1 MFSFI
6 LPIQK
11 NNCLILFMKVL
22 HSGSLGV
29 KSGGPALST
38 YLTIRGLR
46 NAGVDVEMVMP
57 PLGEEDRLI
66 ADDVELYYTSPIK
79 NSRLGYMSG
88 MSQLLKELPQYD
100 LYHVQGLW
108 QWLGHSVASYARKQ
122 NKPYVITLRG
132 MLYPQ
137 ALAHSA
143 LIKRISLALYQRNDL
158 QRAACIQ
165 ATCKEEM
172 NYYRELGFTNPVAI
186 LPNPIEVDGIIERP
200 ILPKA
205 KLRIGYLGRVHPR
218 KRIERLIY
226 AFNAL
231 RDELREAELLIIGSG
246 DEQYE
251 QFLRGEVLRLN
262 LTNVRFAGFLTGEEK
277 DKAIL
282 SLSYLVV
289 PSDFENFG
297 NIVTEALVR
306 GVPVIASKGMPWQEL
321 EESHCGWWIDNDQE
335 TINKTLH
342 IAIYTSESERIEMGM
357 NGKKLVAEKYSVDS
371 LGEKMKRLYEWIL
384 YGGAKPEFVYE

>member
-1 MFSFI
+1 MHI
-6 LPIQK
+6 
-11 NNCLILFMKVL
+11 L
-22 HSGSLGV
+22 HSGSLDV

-46 NAGVDVEMVMP
+46 NAGVDVDMVMP
-57 PLGEEDRLI
+57 PLGEEGKLI
-66 ADDVELYYTSPIK
+66 ADDVNLHYTAPVK
-79 NSRLGYMSG
+79 NSRMEYMPR
-88 MSQLLKELPQYD
+88 MNQLLKELPQYD

-122 NKPYVITLRG
+122 KKPYVITLRG

-137 ALAHSA
+137 ALAHST
-143 LIKRISLALYQRNDL
+143 LIKKISLALYQRNDL

-165 ATCKEEM
+165 ATCEEEM

-200 ILPKA
+200 IPSKT

-226 AFNAL
+226 AFDAL
-231 RDELREAELLIIGSG
+231 RDELESAELLIIGAG
-246 DEQYE
+246 DKQYE
-251 QFLRGEVLRLN
+251 QFLREEVIRLN
-262 LTNVRFAGFLTGEEK
+262 LPNVKFTGFLTGEEK

-297 NIVTEALVR
+297 NIVTETLVR

-321 EESHCGWWIDNDQE
+321 EEYRCGWWIENDQE
-335 TINKTLH
+335 TINHTLH
-342 IAIYTSESERIEMGM
+342 NAINLPELERLQMGI
-357 NGKKLVAEKYSVDS
+357 NGKQLIKEKYAVDK
-371 LGEKMKRLYEWIL
+371 LGEKMKQLYEWIL
-384 YGGAKPEFVYE
+384 YGESKPDFIIL

>member
-1 MFSFI
+1 MRI
-6 LPIQK
+6 L
-11 NNCLILFMKVL
+11 
-22 HSGSLGV
+22 HAGSLDV

-38 YLTIRGLR
+38 YLSIKGVIY
-46 NAGVDVEMVMP
+46 AGIQAEILMP
-57 PLGEEDRLI
+57 PLSKNGKLLANDI
-66 ADDVELYYTSPIK
+66 SIHYTANIK
-79 NSRLGYMSG
+79 NVRLGYMP
-88 MSQLLKELPQYD
+88 KLPQTLKQLPEYD
-100 LYHVQGLW
+100 LYHIQGLW
-108 QWLGHSVASYARKQ
+108 LYLGHGVASYARKW
-122 NKPYVITLRG
+122 NKPYVVSLRG

-143 LIKRISLALYQRNDL
+143 LIKKISLLLYQRHDL
-158 QRAACIQ
+158 QQAACIQ
-165 ATCKEEM
+165 ATCIEEM
-172 NYYRELGFTNPVAI
+172 FHYRELGFSNPVAV
-186 LPNPIEVDGIIERP
+186 LPNPIDIEGIIEHP
-200 ILPKA
+200 ISSPQ

-226 AFNAL
+226 AFDAL
-231 RDELREAELLIIGSG
+231 RNELKEAELLIIGSG
-246 DEQYE
+246 DKQYE
-251 QFLRGEVLRLN
+251 QFLRDEVIRLH
-262 LTNVRFAGFLTGEEK
+262 LTNVRFAGFLTGEDK

-321 EESHCGWWIDNDQE
+321 EDYHCGWWIDNDQE

-357 NGKKLVAEKYSVDS
+357 NGKQLVAEKYSVDS
-371 LGEKMKRLYEWIL
+371 LGEKMKLLYEWIL

>member
-1 MFSFI
+1 MHI
-6 LPIQK
+6 
-11 NNCLILFMKVL
+11 L
-22 HSGSLGV
+22 HSGSLDV

-46 NAGVDVEMVMP
+46 NAGVDVDMVMP
-57 PLGEEDRLI
+57 PLGEEGKLI
-66 ADDVELYYTSPIK
+66 ADDVNLHYTAPVK
-79 NSRLGYMSG
+79 NSRMEYMPR
-88 MSQLLKELPQYD
+88 MNRLLKELPQYD

-122 NKPYVITLRG
+122 KKPYIITLRG

-143 LIKRISLALYQRNDL
+143 LIKKISLALYQRNDL

-165 ATCKEEM
+165 ATCKEEL
-172 NYYRELGFTNPVAI
+172 NYYRELGFSNPVAV
-186 LPNPIEVDGIIERP
+186 LPNPIDVEGVIERP
-200 ILPKA
+200 IQSPQ

-226 AFNAL
+226 AFDAL
-231 RDELREAELLIIGSG
+231 RDELKEAELLIIGSG
-246 DEQYE
+246 DVQYG
-251 QFLRGEVLRLN
+251 QFLRDEVVRLN
-262 LTNVRFAGFLTGEEK
+262 LTNVRFAGFLIGEEK
-277 DKAIL
+277 DEAIL

-306 GVPVIASKGMPWQEL
+306 GIPVIASKGMPWQEL
-321 EESHCGWWIDNDQE
+321 DEFHCGWWIENDQE
-335 TINKTLH
+335 TVNQTLH
-342 IAIYTSESERIEMGM
+342 IAINTPESERIEMGM
-357 NGKKLVAEKYSVDS
+357 HGKQLVAEKYSVDS
-371 LGEKMKRLYEWIL
+371 LGEKMKQFYEWVL
-384 YGGAKPEFVYE
+384 YGGTMPEFVNI

>member
-1 MFSFI
+1 MHI
-6 LPIQK
+6 L
-11 NNCLILFMKVL
+11 L
-22 HSGSLGV
+22 SGSLGV

-226 AFNAL
+226 AFDTL
-231 RDELREAELLIIGSG
+231 RDELKDAELLIIGAG
-246 DEQYE
+246 DKQYE
-251 QFLRGEVLRLN
+251 RFLQEEVIRLN
-262 LTNVRFAGFLTGEEK
+262 LTNIRFTGFLIGEEK

-306 GVPVIASKGMPWQEL
+306 GVPVIASKGMPWQTL
-321 EESHCGWWIDNDQE
+321 ETYHCGWWIKNDQE
-335 TINKTLH
+335 SINKTLLE
-342 IAIYTSESERIEMGM
+342 AIRLSESERQQMGK
-357 NGKKLVAEKYSVDS
+357 NGKELIRKKYAVPT
-371 LGEKMKRLYEWIL
+371 LGAKMKQLYEWVI
-384 YGGAKPEFVYE
+384 YGGTRPDFVYV

>member
-1 MFSFI
+1 
-6 LPIQK
+6 
-11 NNCLILFMKVL
+11 MKIL
-22 HSGSLGV
+22 HSGSLDV

-38 YLTIRGLR
+38 YFTLKGLI
-46 NAGVDVEMVMP
+46 NSGVQAELLMP
-57 PLGEEDRLI
+57 PLDKNGALLASDI
-66 ADDVELYYTSPIK
+66 PIYYTADIK
-79 NSRLGYMSG
+79 NDRWGYMP
-88 MSQLLKELPQYD
+88 QLFHTLKQLSDYD
-100 LYHVQGLW
+100 LFHIQGLW
-108 QWLGHSVASYARKQ
+108 LYLGHGVASFARKQ
-122 NKPYVITLRG
+122 NKPYVVSLRG

-137 ALAHSA
+137 ALAHSV
-143 LIKRISLALYQRNDL
+143 LVKKISLLLYQRHDL

-165 ATCKEEM
+165 ATCQEELG
-172 NYYRELGFTNPVAI
+172 YYRELGFSNPVAV
-186 LPNPIEVDGIIERP
+186 LPNPIDIEGLIERP
-200 ILPKA
+200 IRSLQ

-226 AFNAL
+226 AFDAL
-231 RDELREAELLIIGSG
+231 RDELKEAELLIIGSG

-251 QFLRGEVLRLN
+251 QFLRNEVIRLN

-282 SLSYLVV
+282 SLNFLVV

-321 EESHCGWWIDNDQE
+321 EECHCGWWIDNDQE
-335 TINKTLH
+335 TINQTLH
-342 IAIYTSESERIEMGM
+342 IAINAPESERIEMGM
-357 NGKKLVAEKYSVDS
+357 NGKQLVAEKYSVDS

-384 YGGAKPEFVYE
+384 YGGAKPEFVYD

>member
-1 MFSFI
+1 
-6 LPIQK
+6 
-11 NNCLILFMKVL
+11 MKIL
-22 HSGSLGV
+22 HSGSLDV

-38 YLTIRGLR
+38 YLTIKGLR
-46 NAGVDVEMVMP
+46 NTGVDVEMVMP
-57 PLGEEDRLI
+57 PLDEEGKLI
-66 ADDVELYYTSPIK
+66 ADDVNLHYTAPVK
-79 NSRLGYMSG
+79 NSRMEYMPR
-88 MSQLLKELPQYD
+88 MNQLLKELPQYD

-108 QWLGHSVASYARKQ
+108 LWLGHSVASYARKQ
-122 NKPYVITLRG
+122 KKPYVITLRG

-137 ALAHSA
+137 ALAHST

-165 ATCKEEM
+165 ATCEEEM
-172 NYYRELGFTNPVAI
+172 NYYRELGFTNPVAV
-186 LPNPIEVDGIIERP
+186 LPNPIEIEGIIERP
-200 ILPKA
+200 IPPKE

-226 AFNAL
+226 AFDAL
-231 RDELREAELLIIGSG
+231 RDELDNAELLIIGAG
-246 DEQYE
+246 DKRYE
-251 QFLRGEVLRLN
+251 QFLREEVVRLN
-262 LTNVRFAGFLTGEEK
+262 LHNVRFAGFLTGEEK

-321 EESHCGWWIDNDQE
+321 EECHCGWWIDNDQE
-335 TINKTLH
+335 TINQTLH
-342 IAIYTSESERIEMGM
+342 IAINTPESERIEMGM
-357 NGKKLVAEKYSVDS
+357 HGKQLVAEKYSVDS
-371 LGEKMKRLYEWIL
+371 LGEKMKQFYEWVL
-384 YGGAKPEFVYE
+384 YGGTMPEFVSI

>member
-1 MFSFI
+1 
-6 LPIQK
+6 
-11 NNCLILFMKVL
+11 MKIL
-22 HSGSLGV
+22 HSGSLDV

-38 YLTIRGLR
+38 YLTIKGLVH
-46 NAGVDVEMVMP
+46 AGVQSELLMP
-57 PLGEEDRLI
+57 PLSKNGALLANDI
-66 ADDVELYYTSPIK
+66 SIHYTSDIK
-79 NSRLGYMSG
+79 NTRWGYMPR
-88 MSQLLKELPQYD
+88 LPHTLRHLPEYD
-100 LYHVQGLW
+100 LFHIQGLW
-108 QWLGHSVASYARKQ
+108 LYLGHGVASFARKQ
-122 NKPYVITLRG
+122 NKPYVVSLRG

-143 LIKRISLALYQRNDL
+143 LIKKISLLLYQRKDL

-165 ATCKEEM
+165 VTCKEELE
-172 NYYRELGFTNPVAI
+172 YYRELGFSNPVAV
-186 LPNPIEVDGIIERP
+186 LPNPIDIEGLIERP
-200 ILPKA
+200 IQSLQ

-226 AFNAL
+226 AFDAL
-231 RDELREAELLIIGSG
+231 RDELKKAELLIIGSG

-251 QFLRGEVLRLN
+251 QFLRNEVIRLN

-282 SLSYLVV
+282 SLSFLVV

-321 EESHCGWWIDNDQE
+321 EGCHCGWWIDNDQE
-335 TINKTLH
+335 TINQTLQ
-342 IAIYTSESERIEMGM
+342 IAINTSESERIEMGM
-357 NGKKLVAEKYSVDS
+357 NGKQLVAEKYSVDS
-371 LGEKMKRLYEWIL
+371 LGGKMKQLYECIL
-384 YGGAKPEFVYE
+384 YGGTKPEFVYD

>member
-1 MFSFI
+1 MHI
-6 LPIQK
+6 
-11 NNCLILFMKVL
+11 L
-22 HSGSLGV
+22 HSGSLDV

-46 NAGVDVEMVMP
+46 NAGVDVDMVMP
-57 PLGEEDRLI
+57 PLGEEGKLI
-66 ADDVELYYTSPIK
+66 ADDVNLHYTAPVK
-79 NSRLGYMSG
+79 NSRMEYMPR
-88 MSQLLKELPQYD
+88 MNRLLKELPQYD

-122 NKPYVITLRG
+122 KKPYVITLRG

-137 ALAHSA
+137 ALAHST
-143 LIKRISLALYQRNDL
+143 LIKKISLALYQRNDL

-165 ATCKEEM
+165 ATCEEEM

-200 ILPKA
+200 IPSKT

-226 AFNAL
+226 AFDAL
-231 RDELREAELLIIGSG
+231 RDELESAELLIIGAG
-246 DEQYE
+246 DKQYE
-251 QFLRGEVLRLN
+251 QFLREEVIRLN
-262 LTNVRFAGFLTGEEK
+262 LPNVKFTGFLTGEEK

-297 NIVTEALVR
+297 NIVTETLVR

-321 EESHCGWWIDNDQE
+321 EEYRCGWWIENDQE
-335 TINKTLH
+335 TINHTLH
-342 IAIYTSESERIEMGM
+342 NAINLPELERLQMGI
-357 NGKKLVAEKYSVDS
+357 NGKQLIKEKYAVDK
-371 LGEKMKRLYEWIL
+371 LGEKMKQLYEWIL
-384 YGGAKPEFVYE
+384 YGESKPDFIIL

>member
-1 MFSFI
+1 MHI
-6 LPIQK
+6 
-11 NNCLILFMKVL
+11 L
-22 HSGSLGV
+22 HSGSLDV

-46 NAGVDVEMVMP
+46 NAGVDVDMVMP
-57 PLGEEDRLI
+57 PLGEEGKLI
-66 ADDVELYYTSPIK
+66 ADDVNLHYTAPVK
-79 NSRLGYMSG
+79 NSRMEYMPR
-88 MSQLLKELPQYD
+88 MNRLLKELPQYD

-122 NKPYVITLRG
+122 KKPYVITLRG

-137 ALAHSA
+137 ALAHST
-143 LIKRISLALYQRNDL
+143 LIKKISLALYQRNDL
-158 QRAACIQ
+158 RRAACIQ

-200 ILPKA
+200 IPPKT
-205 KLRIGYLGRVHPR
+205 KLRIGYLGRIHPR

-226 AFNAL
+226 AFDAL
-231 RDELREAELLIIGSG
+231 RDELDNAELLIIGAG
-246 DEQYE
+246 DKRYE
-251 QFLRGEVLRLN
+251 QFLREEVVRLN
-262 LTNVRFAGFLTGEEK
+262 LHNVRFAGFLTGEEK

-306 GVPVIASKGMPWQEL
+306 GIPVIASKGMPWQEL
-321 EESHCGWWIDNDQE
+321 DEFHCGWWIDNDQE
-335 TINKTLH
+335 MINHTLH
-342 IAIYTSESERIEMGM
+342 NAINLPELERLQMGIK
-357 NGKKLVAEKYSVDS
+357 GKQLIKEKYAVDK
-371 LGEKMKRLYEWIL
+371 LGEKMKQLYEWVL
-384 YGGAKPEFVYE
+384 YGGTQPDFVYV